1 MQTLETLVSHFWWT
15 IMLRGVVAILF
26 GIVAFIWP
34 GITLAALVLMFGA
47 YALVDG
53 IAAVVIGIKE
63 YGDRERWWATLL
75 GGIVSVAAGLLT
87 FVMPGLT
94 ALALLTLIAI
104 WAIMRGVFD
113 IVAAIRLRHVIEGEW
128 LLALGGALSIAFG
141 LLLIAFPGSGAVAVA
156 WWIGAYALVLGAVL
170 VMLGVRARSVTRAL
184 RA

>member
-1 MQTLETLVSHFWWT
+1 
-15 IMLRGVVAILF
+15 
-26 GIVAFIWP
+26 
-34 GITLAALVLMFGA
+34 
-47 YALVDG
+47 
-53 IAAVVIGIKE
+53 
-63 YGDRERWWATLL
+63 
-75 GGIVSVAAGLLT
+75 
-87 FVMPGLT
+87 
-94 ALALLTLIAI
+94 
-104 WAIMRGVFD
+104 MRGVFD